1 MPSARRS
8 FLQRPAWLLGL
19 ALAAALGTAHAQD
32 YPNKPV
38 RILVPFPAG
47 GAVDIIARLMSAD
60 MSRSLG
66 TNVIV
71 EPRPGASGNIAMGA
85 AAKAAPDG
93 YTLVLASASLAI
105 NKSLIKSTP
114 FDPRADFT
122 PLALVA
128 MVPSLLVV
136 NPAFGATSV
145 NDLVARVKANP
156 GSVNYGSN
164 GVGTT
169 QHLAATAFAQ
179 RTGAQITHVPYKGVD
194 QLVPDL
200 ISGRI
205 QMSFNNV
212 ASVQGQ
218 LRAGTIKALA
228 IGRATRWSGMPDVPT
243 YAEAGIGGLEYS
255 SWVAL
260 LGPAGLPAPVVD
272 KLSRAVATALGNPET
287 REKIQ
292 AGGNEVVGGT
302 PAALATFLA
311 EEIDKWSRTIAAA
324 GVQPE

>member
-1 MPSARRS
+1 MPMLTNARR
-8 FLQRPAWLLGL
+8 ALLL
-19 ALAAALGTAHAQD
+19 ALMTATAGAAWAQD
-32 YPNKPV
+32 YPTRPV

-47 GAVDIIARLMSAD
+47 GAVDIIARLMSDDIA
-60 MSRSLG
+60 RSLG
-66 TNVIV
+66 GSVVV
-71 EPRPGASGNIAMGA
+71 ESRPGASGNIAMGA

-93 YTLVLASASLAI
+93 HTLVLASASLAI
-105 NKSLIKSTP
+105 NRSLIKSTP
-114 FDPRADFT
+114 FDPQRDFT
-122 PLALVA
+122 PIALVA
-128 MVPSLLVV
+128 MVPSVLVV
-136 NPAFGATSV
+136 PATQGASSV
-145 NDLVARVKANP
+145 ADLVARARAQP
-156 GSVNYGSN
+156 GAVNYGSN

-200 ISGRI
+200 VSGRI

-218 LRAGTIKALA
+218 LKAGTLKALA
-228 IGRATRWSGMPDVPT
+228 IGRATRWSGMPEVPT

-260 LGPAGLPAPVVD
+260 FGPAGLPPGVVD
-272 KLSRAVATALGNPET
+272 KLSRAVAVALANPQT
-287 REKIQ
+287 RERIQ

-302 PAALATFLA
+302 PAELSAFVTA
-311 EEIDKWSRTIAAA
+311 EIDKWTRTISAA